1 MYADACTTYI
11 PVTQNYD
18 PVLDKAAEL
27 CIVRSF
33 VRSVNP
39 ARPSPKRLHN
49 TLSAYGIFSP
59 HTARTGQSLRAFF
72 IFSPKRSHL

>member
-27 CIVRSF
+27 CIIVRSF
-33 VRSVNP
+33 VRSQRKPYPPVP
-39 ARPSPKRLHN
+39 E
-49 TLSAYGIFSP
+49 TL
-59 HTARTGQSLRAFF
+59 T
-72 IFSPKRSHL
+72 

>member
-27 CIVRSF
+27 CIIVRSQRKPYPP
-33 VRSVNP
+33 VP
-39 ARPSPKRLHN
+39 E
-49 TLSAYGIFSP
+49 TL
-59 HTARTGQSLRAFF
+59 T
-72 IFSPKRSHL
+72 